1 MLTIPS
7 KISGQIST
15 TSGMDCYERCVDK
28 KHFLNYP
35 KEITYQYNS
44 RGFRDREWPE
54 DLSDV
59 IWCVGDS
66 FTVGIGQPVEET
78 WPQLLEKK
86 TGKRC
91 LNLGEDGCSN
101 DSIALRI
108 QEIYKLYDPKL
119 IIVMWSY
126 FSRRRID
133 NKNVQ
138 FDRNNFGVKEDITNF
153 IKNFKIIVDNVPTNL
168 LHLLIPNALIDVDTR
183 SRKIS
188 DYILGKFKNTLNDQQ
203 YEDILKSILTFPQL
217 DRARDCHHFDIKT
230 SEYVCDLIIQETKN
244 FDF

>member
-1 MLTIPS
+1 ML
-7 KISGQIST
+7 KITDRIGLLIT
-15 TSGMDCYERCVDK
+15 KTSGMDSLELCLDK
-28 KHFLNYP
+28 KHFKNYP
-35 KEITYQYNS
+35 KKITYQYNS
-44 RGFRDREWPE
+44 RGFRDAEWPE

-66 FTVGIGQPVEET
+66 FTVGIGQPAEEA

-119 IIVMWSY
+119 IVAMWS
-126 FSRRRID
+126 FLHRRRV
-133 NKNVQ
+133 NGKNVQ
-138 FDRNNFGVKEDITNF
+138 YDIKDFNNEADLTNF
-153 IKNFKIIVDNVPTNL
+153 LSNFDKTNKLPIKI
-168 LHLLIPNALIDVDTR
+168 LHTTIPNIFWNEQMLYIANKKTNSKLILY
-183 SRKIS
+183 K
-188 DYILGKFKNTLNDQQ
+188 
-203 YEDILKSILTFPQL
+203 QL
-217 DRARDCHHFDIKT
+217 DRARDYHHFDIKT
-230 SEYVCDLIIQETKN
+230 SEYICDLIIQKIKN